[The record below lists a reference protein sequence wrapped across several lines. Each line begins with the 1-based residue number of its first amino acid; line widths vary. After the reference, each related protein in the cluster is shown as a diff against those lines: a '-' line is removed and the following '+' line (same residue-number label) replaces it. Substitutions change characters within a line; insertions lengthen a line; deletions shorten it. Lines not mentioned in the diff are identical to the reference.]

1 MGWLRDYLWLNSSQ
15 LINGYNPFGMN
26 SLSSTS
32 SCLFFFLLT
41 LVLFST
47 QISARNSYSFG
58 KFQREDPKEQNP
70 NNLVPIETNEKKE
83 PDDQNP
89 AFIPQSENGYGL
101 YGHET
106 TDNNNEELNNNK
118 YEDNV
123 NYDDSFSTPSLS
135 ETAQTQ
141 ESYKNYKESYPKTT
155 EIYDNN
161 KDTSY
166 YENSNAYGTD
176 KRDNDIN
183 DPYKGYSNKDTSYY
197 ENPNTYGTEKR
208 EKEPAYRG
216 YNNNVERQ
224 GMSDTRYMA
233 NGKYYYDLD
242 DDRNHGRFY
251 QNHYYNY
258 KPTGYNEKKSNFKN
272 PYDSNQQSEMLG
284 EEQGDQ
290 ITP

>member
-1 MGWLRDYLWLNSSQ
+1 MA
-15 LINGYNPFGMN
+15 F
-26 SLSSTS
+26 STIA
-32 SCLFFFLLT
+32 CLFFFCLT

-47 QISARNSYSFG
+47 QINARDSYSFG
-58 KFQREDPKEQNP
+58 KFQRENPTDQNP
-70 NNLVPIETNEKKE
+70 NSLVPNQTNEKKE
-83 PDDQNP
+83 QDDQNP

-106 TDNNNEELNNNK
+106 TYNNNEETLNNNK
-118 YEDNV
+118 NEETV

-135 ETAQTQ
+135 ETDQTQ
-141 ESYKNYKESYPKTT
+141 ESYKNYRDSYPKPT

-161 KDTSY
+161 NKDTVY
-166 YENSNAYGTD
+166 YGNPDTYGTD
-176 KRDNDIN
+176 KREKEA
-183 DPYKGYSNKDTSYY
+183 YKGYSNKDTSYY
-197 ENPNTYGTEKR
+197 GNPNSYGTEKR
-208 EKEPAYRG
+208 EKEAYKG
-216 YNNNVERQ
+216 YSNNVERQ

-242 DDRNHGRFY
+242 DDRNHGSFY

-272 PYDSNQQSEMLG
+272 PYDSNQQPEMFG

-290 ITP
+290 FTP